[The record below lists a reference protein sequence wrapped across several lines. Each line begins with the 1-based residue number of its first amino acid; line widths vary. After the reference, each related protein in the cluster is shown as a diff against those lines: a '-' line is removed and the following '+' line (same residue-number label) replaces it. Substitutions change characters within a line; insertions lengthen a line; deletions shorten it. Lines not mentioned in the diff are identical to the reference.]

1 MLSRQAM
8 VEEITA
14 RVNKLI
20 ADQPKR
26 FPEQPKKGGQFF
38 TCRSI
43 EKERQETVFKAMC
56 PYVGVKL

>member
-1 MLSRQAM
+1 MQRRQAM

-26 FPEQPKKGGQFF
+26 FLQQPKKGGQFF

-43 EKERQETVFKAMC
+43 EKERQETVFKSMC
-56 PYVGVKL
+56 PYTGVEI